1 MAKDENKEY
10 QRNIKAYNAQVSKA
24 DAKESETRQLTNE
37 QKKNKAELQKL
48 LKTRTK
54 LYDVN
59 ESKDRQFQAQKMQEY
74 SQFAE
79 KEINAWDPYD
89 NTPSSKKSG
98 VAALGYA
105 AQAQTNNL
113 LERIL
118 KSQDNNP
125 FNASLL
131 NLHQQQVTL
140 LSTISE
146 NIKAMR
152 GVMAPTNKSSS
163 ANEYKEYQVGVSDT
177 AKYLASLRFDK
188 AAGSYMKAV
197 GSKLDSTGEIG
208 LALMALGQFKELAKN
223 GGIYKII
230 KEGITGAIKTTI
242 LGSKNA
248 REWDKMKEDPAAYI
262 QDVINRAAGSKNAGI
277 RALAE
282 PLFTTNKID
291 LQRKMNK
298 TDWTAGAKFDNKF
311 YKSVIGSFETL
322 REILG
327 AIKGTK
333 TTQFDWESETY
344 RTESEIYLRQIS
356 KNEDK
361 LKNVR
366 RNMKNELA
374 SIMQEMGNDPAYAPF
389 VRNNLKFD
397 TNGNIKKDVHGNAQ
411 WSSDK
416 IIKYVEKYI
425 QSTGGRF
432 DNLGDDLRNIV
443 KAMGI
448 DISDPNQA
456 GVARQ
461 AMEIL
466 GMLRNYY
473 RTTTYAMKERLNG
486 LSSGY
491 IDLHG
496 RNTYNQIDNRIG
508 SGAIQTLQAM
518 YDMGMNNPNQ
528 IRQMMNGV
536 DLSVS
541 LPKNGNFGGGGFSAV
556 NSAYVNAM
564 GYANSFTGYNN
575 AKTHIN
581 QLMSGMTPK
590 QRYKTNKEAAKLL
603 QGDWVE
609 SPTNVATEFDLKNL
623 GLKDKASELK
633 RVGRLSGN
641 YYDIVMGN
649 TNGSAVDTDNANKFV
664 LREYKK
670 YEACVKL
677 YEIIHRAGA
686 TAQAYAAKHGG
697 SVSKYKSQGYISSP
711 TDLMD
716 CVDENGKINQSK
728 MAKLGWGFVSDS
740 YIANEQRKQRAED
753 SKYNMDGNLVQNTNK
768 LLSSVWQDTSIQKK
782 LRIGGGSAVG
792 LAIGSMLKNKG
803 IISSNLGVYTMGA
816 IGAGVMM
823 TERAKKAI
831 DMMYGPDSETKG
843 EHGYSNR
850 EIGMAKLAQ
859 KVIPAAAG
867 VAVGGKAFMYSQRIF
882 NSMGPVAGLVGFI
895 PSLGAAL
902 AAGGITYKLLP
913 TLRSKLQ
920 NAESGKGILGKLKDK
935 IKENKT
941 LANIFGLSGERSNA
955 AIYADNIEPII
966 KELEVDI
973 AKLRQENPYDSDANL
988 KEGSLRA
995 LKDYYYKLKAIDKDN
1010 HMSIE
1015 DKNSQASQIY
1025 DGIVNLIKDQQ
1036 KELFTK
1042 RTASD
1047 IDARNKAKAGNNAA
1061 EYNMIDHNKRRAQ
1074 DNIDKYNTAK
1084 NVGISSLKN
1093 SYKTKESYAVQGSEG
1108 WANTR
1113 FKTSYSNVQEANKLF
1128 NTFRGDNKVQAK
1140 ANFMHDRKNEYFTHL
1155 RKMDPIALQ
1164 KILTNSG
1171 MISEDVKFKDDNE
1184 FFDWLE
1190 ANKEAVYTDHLTND
1204 SGVMNDF
1211 IAAQMD
1217 AKFGK
1222 ELGDIFRGGNLD
1234 DSLFDRFSASVGK
1247 NAVTE
1252 ENMDRLA
1259 KSGEAYETAALKEQA
1274 MRALG
1279 YVDDNGNL
1287 KKKLTD
1293 EEKDKVDA
1301 YIASRYFERNLQ
1313 NTSIRLDPK
1322 LLQEAMKDNRIF
1334 DWINGKSNSTG
1345 IGAIDEFLRKF
1356 EHIDGVNTNS
1366 VNGPA
1371 FRQMFGGW
1379 LIRQA
1384 YMAGLSNTGHLNAD
1398 SYNQLFEDILK
1409 EYVMQA
1415 NNFKDS
1421 NYKKK
1426 LENLTKGD
1434 ISLTNKYGLDSL
1446 IPDIQDV
1453 YKRESDP
1460 SKRLGIV
1467 NSMLIDQY
1475 ASGNLSGED
1484 FGDIIGGQYVAG
1496 EEFNKLVA
1504 LRRAIVKNPDGS
1516 DIPDEEHKA
1525 YIMDRINKFNSNG
1538 LFGRLMNK
1546 FGIRFMQ
1553 KVNGLDEEDIANEK
1567 IADKVLIHALTNM
1580 YNTNNLANTPY
1591 YKRTSSVGADGYTQ
1605 YSWTQDG
1612 TIGNRAPKF
1621 PSPEELR
1628 SMVQNDFAFNMEKY
1642 AFGSGAGYGTDTA
1655 NANMYSSKSTTL
1667 KMSDLS
1673 GYSFNNGA
1681 SLDTFG
1687 CSIAAINNALVILKI
1702 PTLSKETMINIANQY
1717 LDRFGIK
1724 YGFFTHIANML
1735 GIKSEIFM
1743 ADSNR
1748 FNKEFFNKL
1757 KFTNATYIALLD
1769 NIGAGS
1775 GAHYVNILSVS
1786 GDNVSINDPMQN
1798 GLTDLSI
1805 SEFTAR
1811 ASLIIKLDT
1820 SNVSSKI
1827 SSVDTSVQART
1838 LNQAGSG
1845 IIGDFASQVMT
1856 GMARNYIKNH
1866 GINSNNQSASPA
1878 GKDYDEGLYDPQV
1891 AIIATNVSDDKQ
1903 KQGILSF
1910 MASSKNKAFAA
1921 AANRFRSLLSKP
1933 ELKAELKERQN
1944 VADTQE
1950 QEGKDISEMKD
1961 AIVNGGVGGGTA
1973 LTAEQIQILAQNN
1986 GGGNGILNTL
1996 GGGLLLGGIRK
2007 FGRAVKKKFGKIF
2020 GKKVAEEAV
2029 EGGAESAV
2037 KRAVGEGVESAF
2049 ESGGQEILEDGV
2061 KTVGKVANKV
2071 DDAAEIV
2078 SKGGKI
2084 SKALGKAD
2092 DFITGMTDKVWQ
2104 ALNYVVVKLPVKIAK
2119 KLADSRIFRWIC
2131 KLCGKNS
2138 DTLIA
2143 RAIAGITKITKKIVS
2158 KVSNSMI
2165 GNAIKKCAKK
2175 AVATIGLIIDVG
2187 QFLWSWY
2194 QGTKHAGKYLGMEK
2208 DGYTQE
2214 WLENKDL
2221 NDNIG
2226 LHYAWYDTGISLIT
2240 SVLATAIEWGSVGTS
2255 TASGM
2260 SFAIQVVGF
2269 IFEQIMHAF
2278 RSFGDY
2284 IKNTE
2289 LMKEMQS
2296 LISGDKKKETKIA
2309 SNENKIESDIKKD
2322 MSSDKGGAP
2331 TTNANNV
2338 TATKAGNTNT
2348 YDKGGELPG
2357 SNTTTSSSSRSS
2369 SSSGGYTSYTTK
2381 INNFAKQYANKGKN
2395 MLLNAFNNT
2404 FGVSA
2409 NGTGA
2414 FTTMKA
2420 TFDWSKMPTPDA
2432 LKNVVFTKDPVK
2444 NERAKKFMS
2453 MVLPIAH
2460 EMSQKGMYVD
2470 PYLAMTQWA
2479 LESDWGAKDSGDY
2492 NFWGIKVSKDKANW
2506 GPYWSGKARSV
2517 DTHEIID
2524 GHNVAM
2530 KDSFRAYNS
2539 PDEAI
2544 RDYFWFTANMYPDI
2558 ATKGTEGLMT
2568 GKYGAYATGTN
2579 YLGKVNEIY
2588 SQFSSGMSKSGIDM
2602 AKVQSEFANNANVPF
2617 INMGTGT
2624 GNLGNL
2630 VYSGGKWNPSMVAG
2644 KTGYKWASP
2653 LNNLPGT
2660 EIASVFGD
2668 RSDVAA
2674 DYARRGL
2681 KMSRFHRGVD
2691 FAQGSGSPFFAIA
2704 DGQIVQAGGGPV
2716 NNIKVKHDNGI
2727 ISEYMHGHPTVKMGQ
2742 RVMAGQQIG
2751 TVGKVGT
2758 GGAHLHLGMFNSK
2771 GEYLDP
2777 FFELGLDPKNVRT
2790 RNSPE
2795 NIRFL
2800 QSHNFNTKA
2809 ENPTTAQ
2816 SGRKLDSAGNMT
2828 KGDKG
2833 GDTSGGLVK
2842 FDNGDL
2848 VKELRDLKILVGSLI
2863 NVVSNGLNSGAG
2875 GITILLQGIISAVKS
2890 KDKDDILSQIAT
2902 ARFN

>member
-1 MAKDENKEY
+1 VISVAKDDNKEY

-152 GVMAPTNKSSS
+152 GVMAPTNKSNSS
-163 ANEYKEYQVGVSDT
+163 NEYKEYQVGVGDT

-208 LALMALGQFKELAKN
+208 LALMALGQFKELAKD

-262 QDVINRAAGSKNAGI
+262 QDVFNRAAGSKNAGI

-282 PLFTTNKID
+282 PLYTTNKID

-298 TDWTAGAKFDNKF
+298 TDWAAGAKFDNKF
-311 YKSVIGSFETL
+311 YKSVIGSYETL

-374 SIMQEMGNDPAYAPF
+374 SIMQEMGNDPTYAPF

-397 TNGNIKKDVHGNAQ
+397 SYGNVKRDIHGNAQ
-411 WSSDK
+411 WTSDK

-432 DNLGDDLRNIV
+432 DNMGDDLRNIV
-443 KAMGI
+443 KSMGI

-461 AMEIL
+461 AMEVL

-486 LSSGY
+486 LSSDY
-491 IDLHG
+491 VDLHG

-508 SGAIQTLQAM
+508 TEAIQTLQAM
-518 YDMGMNNPNQ
+518 YDMGMNNPAQ
-528 IRQMMNGV
+528 IRQMMNNV

-541 LPKNGNFGGGGFSAV
+541 LPRGGNFGGGGFPGGTI
-556 NSAYVNAM
+556 NSNAM

-575 AKTHIN
+575 AKAHIT
-581 QLMSGMTPK
+581 QLMNGMNLK
-590 QRYKTNKEAAKLL
+590 QRYKTNKEAARLL
-603 QGDWVE
+603 QGDWVQ
-609 SPTNVATEFDLKNL
+609 SPMNVATEFDLKNL
-623 GLKDKASELK
+623 NMKDKASELK
-633 RVGRLSGN
+633 RVGRLSNN

-649 TNGSAVDTDNANKFV
+649 TNGSAVDSDNANKFV
-664 LREYKK
+664 EREYKK

-740 YIANEQRKQRAED
+740 YIANEQRRQRTED

-768 LLSSVWQDTSIQKK
+768 LISSVWQDSTIQKK

-823 TERAKKAI
+823 TERAKNAI

-859 KVIPAAAG
+859 KVIPAAA
-867 VAVGGKAFMYSQRIF
+867 AATVGGKAFMFSQRIF
-882 NSMGPVAGLVGFI
+882 NSMGPVAGMVGFI

-902 AAGGITYKLLP
+902 AAGGITYKLIP
-913 TLRSKLQ
+913 TLRNKLL
-920 NAESGKGILGKLKDK
+920 NTESGKGILGKLKDK

-1036 KELFTK
+1036 KELFTR

-1061 EYNMIDHNKRRAQ
+1061 EYSMTDHNKRRAQ
-1074 DNIDKYNTAK
+1074 DNIDRYNTAK
-1084 NVGISSLKN
+1084 NVGVSSLKN
-1093 SYKTKESYAVQGSEG
+1093 SYRSKESYAVQGSEG
-1108 WANTR
+1108 WAKSR

-1128 NTFRGDNKVQAK
+1128 NTFRGENKVQAK
-1140 ANFMHDRKNEYFTHL
+1140 ANFMQDRKNEYFTHL

-1204 SGVMNDF
+1204 RGVMNDF

-1252 ENMDRLA
+1252 KNIDRLA
-1259 KSGEAYETAALKEQA
+1259 KSGEAYETAILKEQA

-1279 YVDDNGNL
+1279 YVDNNGNL

-1293 EEKDKVDA
+1293 DEKDKVDA

-1366 VNGPA
+1366 INGPA

-1409 EYVMQA
+1409 EYVIQA

-1446 IPDIQDV
+1446 IPDIQEV

-1475 ASGNLSGED
+1475 ANGNLSGED

-1538 LFGRLMNK
+1538 FFGRLMNK

-1553 KVNGLDEEDIANEK
+1553 KMNGLDEEDIAEEK
-1567 IADKVLIHALTNM
+1567 VADKVLIHALTNM

-1605 YSWTQDG
+1605 YNWTQDG
-1612 TIGNRAPKF
+1612 TIGNRAPRF
-1621 PSPEELR
+1621 PNPEELR
-1628 SMVQNDFAFNMEKY
+1628 SMVQNDFAFNMERY
-1642 AFGSGAGYGTDTA
+1642 AFGSGAGYGVDTA

-1681 SLDTFG
+1681 NLDTFG

-1717 LDRFGIK
+1717 LDKYGIK

-1735 GIKSEIFM
+1735 GIKSEILM
-1743 ADSNR
+1743 ADGNR
-1748 FNKEFFNKL
+1748 FNKDFFNKL

-1769 NIGAGS
+1769 NIGHDS

-1786 GDNVSINDPMQN
+1786 GDNVNINDPMQN
-1798 GLTDLSI
+1798 GLNDLSI
-1805 SEFTAR
+1805 SEITAR
-1811 ASLIIKLDT
+1811 ASFIIRLDT
-1820 SNVSSKI
+1820 SNVTSKI
-1827 SSVDTSVQART
+1827 SSVDTSIQART

-1845 IIGDFASQVMT
+1845 IMGDFANQVIT
-1856 GMARNYIKNH
+1856 GMARNYVKNN
-1866 GINSNNQSASPA
+1866 GFNPNQSTPA

-1891 AIIATNVSDDKQ
+1891 AIIATNVSDEKQ

-1933 ELKAELKERQN
+1933 ELKDELKERQV

-1950 QEGKDISEMKD
+1950 QQGKDISEMKD
-1961 AIVNGGVGGGTA
+1961 AIVNGGVGGSLSA
-1973 LTAEQIQILAQNN
+1973 DQIQLLTQNS
-1986 GGGNGILNTL
+1986 GGGFKNGILNTI
-1996 GGGLLLGGIRK
+1996 GGGLLLGGLKK
-2007 FGRAVKKKFGKIF
+2007 FGRGVKNKFAKLFAKKASSEL
-2020 GKKVAEEAV
+2020 AES
-2029 EGGAESAV
+2029 GAESIA
-2037 KRAVGEGVESAF
+2037 KRATGEAVESAF

-2061 KTVGKVANKV
+2061 KTVGKVASKADDVAEIASSGSKIIKGLNKV
-2071 DDAAEIV
+2071 DD
-2078 SKGGKI
+2078 
-2084 SKALGKAD
+2084 
-2092 DFITGMTDKVWQ
+2092 FITSMTDKVWQ

-2119 KLADSRIFRWIC
+2119 KLANSKLFGWIC

-2138 DTLIA
+2138 DTLIS
-2143 RAIAGITKITKKIVS
+2143 RMVKSLTKMTKKLVS

-2165 GNAIKKCAKK
+2165 GNAIKKCVKK
-2175 AVATIGLIIDVG
+2175 AVATIGLVIDTG
-2187 QFLWSWY
+2187 QFLWAWY
-2194 QGTKHAGKYLGMEK
+2194 KGTKNAGKYLDMEK
-2208 DGYTQE
+2208 DGFTQD
-2214 WLENKDL
+2214 WLESKDL
-2221 NDNIG
+2221 NDNVG
-2226 LHYAWYDTGISLIT
+2226 LHYAWYDSGISLVT
-2240 SVLATAIEWGSVGTS
+2240 SLLATGVEWGSLGTS

-2269 IFEQIMHAF
+2269 IFEQILHAF
-2278 RSFGDY
+2278 RSFGNYLKD
-2284 IKNTE
+2284 TD
-2289 LMKEMQS
+2289 LMKEMKT
-2296 LISGDKKKETKIA
+2296 LLVGDKQKTQSIGT
-2309 SNENKIESDIKKD
+2309 SDNKIESEMKKD
-2322 MSSDKGGAP
+2322 LQSASGSSRISS
-2331 TTNANNV
+2331 NNV
-2338 TATKAGNTNT
+2338 SSTKAGNTNT

-2357 SNTTTSSSSRSS
+2357 SNAGTSGGSS
-2369 SSSGGYTSYTTK
+2369 SSSSNRYTSYTTK
-2381 INNFAKQYANKGKN
+2381 INDFTKKFANKGKN
-2395 MLLNAFNNT
+2395 MLLDAFNKS
-2404 FGVSA
+2404 FGVTA

-2414 FTTMKA
+2414 YSTMKA
-2420 TFDWSKMPTPDA
+2420 TFDWSKMPTPAA

-2444 NERAKKFMS
+2444 NERAKKFMG
-2453 MVLPIAH
+2453 MILPIAQ

-2470 PYLAMTQWA
+2470 PYLAMSQWA
-2479 LESDWGAKDSGDY
+2479 LESDWGSKDSGDY
-2492 NFWGIKVSKDKANW
+2492 NYWGIKVSKDKANW

-2517 DTHEIID
+2517 DTHEIVD

-2530 KDSFRAYNS
+2530 KDNFRAYNS

-2568 GKYGAYATGTN
+2568 GKYGAYATGVN

-2588 SQFSSGMSKSGIDM
+2588 NQFSSGMSTAGIDM
-2602 AKVQSEFANNANVPF
+2602 AKVQSEFANNANVPY

-2644 KTGYKWASP
+2644 KTGYAWASP
-2653 LNNLPGT
+2653 LNNLGGT

-2674 DYARRGL
+2674 DYERRGL

-2704 DGQIVQAGGGPV
+2704 DGQVIQAGGGSV

-2727 ISEYMHGHPTVKMGQ
+2727 VSEYMHGHPTVKIGD
-2742 RVMAGQQIG
+2742 RVIAGQQIG
-2751 TVGKVGT
+2751 KVGKVGT
-2758 GGAHLHLGMFNSK
+2758 GGAHLHLGMFNSR

-2800 QSHNFNTKA
+2800 KSHNFNTKA

-2816 SGRKLDSAGNMT
+2816 AGRKLDSTGNMT

-2833 GDTSGGLVK
+2833 GDLSGGLVK

-2848 VKELRDLKILVGSLI
+2848 IKELRDLKLLIGSLI
-2863 NVVSNGLNSGAG
+2863 NVVSSGINNGTG
-2875 GITILLQGIISAVKS
+2875 GITTLLQGLISAVKS
-2890 KDKDDILSQIAT
+2890 KDKDDILSQIST